1 MTDSLWMQI
10 TTTAYAVADSKG
22 QERMK
27 YRFITEIAESL
38 LENHPD
44 SAHLYALEKLQG
56 GQIPQIPEMWRQ
68 VLIELDRLQGEKN
81 ASIELQ
87 KTEQHRT

>member
-27 YRFITEIAESL
+27 YRFITEIAENL
-38 LENHPD
+38 LETRPD
-44 SAHLYALEKLQG
+44 SAHLYALEKLQE
-56 GQIPQIPEMWRQ
+56 GQIPNLWRQ

-81 ASIELQ
+81 ASTELH
-87 KTEQHRT
+87 KTEQHLK

>member
-44 SAHLYALEKLQG
+44 SAHLYALEKLQE
-56 GQIPQIPEMWRQ
+56 GQIPNMWRQ
-68 VLIELDRLQGEKN
+68 VLIELDKLQGEKN
-81 ASIELQ
+81 DCKQRLDE
-87 KTEQHRT
+87 

>member
-22 QERMK
+22 QKRMK

-44 SAHLYALEKLQG
+44 SAHLYALEKLQE
-56 GQIPQIPEMWRQ
+56 GQIPNMWRQ
-68 VLIELDRLQGEKN
+68 VLIELDKLQGEKN
-81 ASIELQ
+81 ASTELP
-87 KTEQHRT
+87 KTEQHLK